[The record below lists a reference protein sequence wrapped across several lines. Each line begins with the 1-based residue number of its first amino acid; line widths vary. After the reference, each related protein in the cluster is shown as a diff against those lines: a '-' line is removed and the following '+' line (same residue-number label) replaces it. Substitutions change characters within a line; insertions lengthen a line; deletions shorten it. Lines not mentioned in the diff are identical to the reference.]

1 MVLNA
6 QEESLINVVR
16 TLPPG
21 EATKIL
27 HWVRSLASLGNGSP
41 VDWSDT
47 WTEEDLTEA
56 TASALRQIEKAEQ

>member
-27 HWVRSLASLGNGSP
+27 HWARSLDSLGNGAP
-41 VDWSDT
+41 VDWSDS
-47 WTEEDLTEA
+47 WTEEDLNEA
-56 TASALRQIEKAEQ
+56 TAAALRHVENTEQ